1 LIQEKGDVLTRNTR
15 GSSRNIVMT
24 VLENKNPLTQ
34 KELIEKSALPA
45 RTVRYALKRLI
56 ELGLI
61 VKRNNLQ
68 DMRSIY
74 YFLAEN

>member
-1 LIQEKGDVLTRNTR
+1 MTRKFKGT
-15 GSSRNIVMT
+15 SSQKLVT

-34 KELIEKSALPA
+34 KELIKRADLPA

-56 ELGLI
+56 ELGI
-61 VKRNNLQ
+61 IIRRSNLQ
-68 DMRSIY
+68 DMRSVY